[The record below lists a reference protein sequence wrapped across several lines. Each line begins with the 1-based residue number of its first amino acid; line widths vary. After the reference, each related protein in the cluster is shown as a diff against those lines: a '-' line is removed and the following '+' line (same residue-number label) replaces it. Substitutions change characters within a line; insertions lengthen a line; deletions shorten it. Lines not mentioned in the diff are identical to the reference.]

1 MKIQRGF
8 LRSRIA
14 RRIVA
19 LFVFCA
25 LVPVSAMAILSYDR
39 VRTLLLDQGYIR
51 LAQLNEAYAIAL
63 YDRLL
68 NADVYLSETAEV
80 VESDAPRWSGEFR
93 EHLATR
99 FDAITLARRDGERTM
114 LLGAAR
120 PLPELTQAE
129 RSRIAKGGTIL
140 RVDQK
145 PDGGWA
151 INIVRAFESKQTPG
165 QTGTVFAELNQR
177 YLWDDAGDSLPTG
190 ICVTD
195 DSGRLLY
202 CSQPQ
207 VPAELRE
214 IATRLP
220 AAASGRFE
228 YSDGEVTH
236 LATHH
241 EVFLEPR
248 FLVQGWTV
256 ITSSRETELLAP
268 IAAFETIFVPITL
281 LSLLM
286 AALLAL
292 TQVRRTLDPLAKLME
307 GTRRAANKDFTTRVA
322 VAGKDEF
329 SELAASFNAMNARL
343 ESQFTALLTFAEI
356 DRAIL
361 SRLDIDRVIET
372 VIVRIHDIVPADFV
386 SIAMLDRPATD
397 MMRIYTL
404 DQSHDGPLALER
416 CVCSPDHAGELLSHP
431 EGLWLNGGDPPAP
444 YALPMRRL
452 GAAAV
457 FASPIIWQKA
467 VVGTIVLGFR
477 AAAPLSPEE
486 RTRTRD
492 VGDRVGV
499 AFAAAAKDEQLYYQ
513 AHYDVLTALP
523 NRLYFRDQLER
534 TLAYANR
541 AGERFA
547 LLFVDLDFFK
557 RVNDSVGHAAGDV
570 VLRDAA
576 DRMRACVREAD
587 VLARLGGDEFMLL
600 LPDIKASRD
609 PQIVAE
615 HVIAAMAAPFA
626 VGGHDHFLNASIGI
640 AIYPDDGETA
650 DDLLRNADTAMYRA
664 KEAGR
669 GQYVYFK
676 RQMNSDAIAR
686 VRAERDLHH
695 ALERNEFTLRYQP
708 QLDLK
713 TGLISG
719 AEALIRWNHPERG
732 LLGPIH
738 FIHLAEETGLIDR
751 LGEWVLREACT
762 QFRSWREQGILLP
775 RIGVNVSARQFHQ
788 HDFVTRLETILRDT
802 DMPPSSLEVEITES
816 LLLEATETVEAML
829 MQMKSIGIHLALD
842 DFGTGY
848 SSLAYLKRFP
858 VDVVKIDRS
867 FIKDL
872 PADEGSAAIT
882 AAIIGMAHA
891 LRKTV
896 VAEGVGTAEQ
906 ARFMRRLDC
915 DHIQGYY
922 LSMPLKPSELA
933 HLVRRI
939 ARHPGIENA
948 AAHDPRPDA
957 EGGIT
962 DASGSRASH

>member
-416 CVCSPDHAGELLSHP
+416 CVCSPDHADELLSHP

-444 YALPMRRL
+444 YALL
-452 GAAAV
+452 
-457 FASPIIWQKA
+457 
-467 VVGTIVLGFR
+467 VGTIVLGFR

-922 LSMPLKPSELA
+922 LSMPLEPSELA